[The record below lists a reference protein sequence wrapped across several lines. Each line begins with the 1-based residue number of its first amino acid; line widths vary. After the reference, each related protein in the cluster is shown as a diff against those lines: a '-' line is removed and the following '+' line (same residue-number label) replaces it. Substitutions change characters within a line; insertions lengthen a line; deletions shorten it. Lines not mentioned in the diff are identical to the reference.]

1 MRISDWS
8 SDVCSSDLKRP
19 LLREIRSIAKRI
31 PRDVEMADVM
41 ALRLEQLGI
50 WAVGCMFQQRP
61 RKQQQVKPA
70 DQRHDKTHGRDLEN
84 ADRRLARGAGPVV
97 NQQVGGCADQT
108 ATYAKHRQTAERRVG
123 KECVRTCI
131 CGWSQYK

>member
-1 MRISDWS
+1 MIRRPPRSTRTDTLFPYTTLFRS
-8 SDVCSSDLKRP
+8 KRP

-70 DQRHDKTHGRDLEN
+70 DQRHDTTHGRDLEN
-84 ADRRLARGAGPVV
+84 ARSEEHTSELQSLMRIS
-97 NQQVGGCADQT
+97 
-108 ATYAKHRQTAERRVG
+108 YAVF
-123 KECVRTCI
+123 CL
-131 CGWSQYK
+131 

>member
-8 SDVCSSDLKRP
+8 SDVCSSDRKRPPDAKRP

-84 ADRRLARGAGPVV
+84 AERRLARGPGHVV
-97 NQQVGGCADQT
+97 QDRKSTRLNSSHECAPRMLSC
-108 ATYAKHRQTAERRVG
+108 ACK
-123 KECVRTCI
+123 KENEEQNHTE
-131 CGWSQYK
+131 